1 MGRLHLLNAWFR
13 DGEPSTGLES
23 FYFEDVD
30 LIKKLKSALESRRHV
45 LLYGAPRQGKTA
57 LVRHVLGS
65 QKSITLHAS
74 EDFGFADISRNILLS
89 LGCSVIVEQKKK
101 RRAAAKAEVKF
112 SWPFISGAG
121 SAEAGLENEQTL
133 RTFTAEIGNPN
144 DVCHLLT
151 QFSEIPL
158 VVIEHCERLRR
169 KDRRL
174 LGEFLQVTSENKAI
188 QILLIASSLQVPL
201 EYRERIEL
209 SRVLTIVHKPL
220 MSKEMTGNLMAAA
233 LNHLR
238 CPLTSNLIDLTYD
251 RFGGAL
257 ETTIE
262 VCSLIASRPSSLP
275 LTATGKT
282 ALGLENYLSLEFQ
295 QRSRMYLLALISAVV
310 EAEWTMNCSS
320 RRSLSAMTP
329 ADASAVDP
337 QQLLDVGEVDED
349 LNEADSEPDDDDVV
363 DAQTPILE
371 FLRSDNVFVGLQ
383 RTLSLYT
390 QSERMLGLPSAERE
404 SLSPIYKQAA
414 SIGRKILQCE
424 VQSEATRLL
433 AFAVSNFAAGPLR
446 TSNLTYVAAHDD
458 EVLKVNLGI
467 VIIKVLL
474 SADLNQ
480 VVVLNNDILNNFLQ
494 NYELVSRSGEKGTP
508 IRKLGRRLRR
518 LQRALYVDPP
528 LFRFNQNRSEI
539 TLWEPANISVFGD
552 IKRDLEDLL
561 DDADEN
567 HLLDEL
573 AS

>member
-1 MGRLHLLNAWFR
+1 
-13 DGEPSTGLES
+13 
-23 FYFEDVD
+23 
-30 LIKKLKSALESRRHV
+30 
-45 LLYGAPRQGKTA
+45 
-57 LVRHVLGS
+57 
-65 QKSITLHAS
+65 
-74 EDFGFADISRNILLS
+74 
-89 LGCSVIVEQKKK
+89 
-101 RRAAAKAEVKF
+101 
-112 SWPFISGAG
+112 
-121 SAEAGLENEQTL
+121 
-133 RTFTAEIGNPN
+133 
-144 DVCHLLT
+144 
-151 QFSEIPL
+151 
-158 VVIEHCERLRR
+158 
-169 KDRRL
+169 
-174 LGEFLQVTSENKAI
+174 
-188 QILLIASSLQVPL
+188 
-201 EYRERIEL
+201 
-209 SRVLTIVHKPL
+209 
-220 MSKEMTGNLMAAA
+220 
-233 LNHLR
+233 
-238 CPLTSNLIDLTYD
+238 
-251 RFGGAL
+251 
-257 ETTIE
+257 
-262 VCSLIASRPSSLP
+262 
-275 LTATGKT
+275 
-282 ALGLENYLSLEFQ
+282 
-295 QRSRMYLLALISAVV
+295 
-310 EAEWTMNCSS
+310 
-320 RRSLSAMTP
+320 MTP